1 MMRIVPHVSGLG
13 ARIEGVDLAR
23 PLEDAD
29 FRALVRALGERGV
42 LCFPRQALE
51 PEALA
56 AFGARFGT
64 LEVNVANSFHAPGH
78 PEVMILSNMVEN
90 GRAMGFADAG
100 QDWHTDLSY
109 SSEIGLATLLH
120 AKRVPVR
127 GGRPLGDTQ
136 FRDMHR
142 AWADLPAAL
151 QARLDGLEAVHDFAK
166 FWDMMRARPGSARR
180 ALGPRQRAQRPP
192 VPQPVVRV
200 HPITGRKVL
209 YCNPGYA
216 VRIVGLDEG
225 ASDDLLDLLFRH
237 QAQDKYLYAHR
248 WSEGDVLMWDDIGT
262 THNAVADYG
271 PDEARFMYR
280 VQALATLDYRSLV
293 A

>member
-1 MMRIVPHVSGLG
+1 MRIVPAGGGLG
-13 ARIEGVDLAR
+13 ATVEGADLAR
-23 PLEDAD
+23 PLGDD
-29 FRALVRALGERGV
+29 DVRAVLRALGQYGV
-42 LCFPRQALE
+42 LCFPRQTLE
-51 PEALA
+51 PAALA
-56 AFGARFGT
+56 VFGARFGR
-64 LEVNVANSFHAPGH
+64 LEVNVANTYHAAGH

-90 GRAMGFADAG
+90 GRAVGFADAG

-109 SSEIGLATLLH
+109 SSDIALATMLH
-120 AKRVPVR
+120 AKRVPMR

-142 AWADLPAAL
+142 AWADLPAAM
-151 QARLDGLEAVHDFAK
+151 QERIEGLEAVHDFAK
-166 FWDMMRARPGSARR
+166 FWDMMRTRPGSVRP
-180 ALGPRQRAQRPP
+180 ALTPRQHGERPP
-192 VPQPVVRV
+192 VPQPVVRL

-216 VRIVGLDEG
+216 VRIAGLEPRE
-225 ASDDLLDLLFRH
+225 SDALLDALYRH

-262 THNAVADYG
+262 THNAVSDYG
-271 PDEARFMYR
+271 PDEPRFMYR
-280 VQALATLDYRSLV
+280 VQMLATLDYPSLV